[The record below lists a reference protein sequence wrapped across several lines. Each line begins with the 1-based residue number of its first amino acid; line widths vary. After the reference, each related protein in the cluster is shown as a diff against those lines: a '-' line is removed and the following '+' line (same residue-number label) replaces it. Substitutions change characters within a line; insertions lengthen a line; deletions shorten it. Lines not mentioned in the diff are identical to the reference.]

1 MAHNTFPFVQARPS
15 PCEAGEDF
23 HVRPGLERSADR
35 SRGWQALAGLQLLH
49 PEALAA
55 RSAPL
60 AAFPHK
66 SVLLRWL
73 PGLQGKRGLSSSAPR
88 LGPELTTT
96 PQHPGA
102 RGGLHVCLVIAAYSP
117 GPTERPAPEQSPTCL
132 GPAEFIPGQ
141 ATHTTVFLISAG
153 DSCWLADAPF

>member
-1 MAHNTFPFVQARPS
+1 MAHNTFLFVQARPS
-15 PCEAGEDF
+15 PREAGEDF

-35 SRGWQALAGLQLLH
+35 SGGWQALAGLQLLH

-66 SVLLRWL
+66 SMLPGWL

-96 PQHPGA
+96 PSTQVPEGVSTCA
-102 RGGLHVCLVIAAYSP
+102 WSLHHTPLDPRNAQPQSRALHAS
-117 GPTERPAPEQSPTCL
+117 GPLSLFQVRP
-132 GPAEFIPGQ
+132 
-141 ATHTTVFLISAG
+141 HTPPCS
-153 DSCWLADAPF
+153 